1 MFSTFVRVILTLI
14 FLLVFSSCSTNGISS
29 NQSGKSRFLFL
40 QKELPNISEK
50 LDEISSINFH
60 GQSKVI
66 IWMHGTD
73 RPAIAGNLNC
83 NDDMPPDSLMLAA
96 NKLNISVYYLCS
108 NATDSGIKGSFIYKR
123 VLELEE
129 TINLFNEAGI
139 KSHNIYLSGFS
150 AGGWTALMAAKTIPL
165 KFNKGVLFAPAFAGP
180 RYETRFF
187 PVWRKIIRPKQVKEI
202 LKAEKLEFL
211 IFAYE
216 DDPFNRPIELEFL
229 INKEKLYP
237 EIIGY
242 DCNEGHFTYRKD
254 CEGEKTHQRIM
265 SFFQAPEL

>member
-14 FLLVFSSCSTNGISS
+14 SLLVFSSCSTNGISS
-29 NQSGKSRFLFL
+29 NQIGKSRFLFL

-50 LDEISSINFH
+50 SDEISSINFDD
-60 GQSKVI
+60 QSKVI

-83 NDDMPPDSLMLAA
+83 NDDMPPESLMLAA
-96 NKLNISVYYLCS
+96 NKLDISLYYLCS

-139 KSHNIYLSGFS
+139 KPHNIYLSGFS
-150 AGGWTALMAAKTIPL
+150 AGGWTALMAAKAIPR

-202 LKAEKLEFL
+202 IKAEKLEFL

-216 DDPFNRPIELEFL
+216 DDPFNRPKELEFL
-229 INKEKLYP
+229 IKKDEPFP
-237 EIIGY
+237 EIVGY
-242 DCNEGHFTYRKD
+242 SCKKGHFTYRKD
-254 CEGEKTHQRIM
+254 CESKKTYERIIK
-265 SFFQAPEL
+265 FFQASEF

>member
-1 MFSTFVRVILTLI
+1 MTNIIRRVSFSFL
-14 FLLVFSSCSTNGISS
+14 FLLIFSSCSNLPVSGKNPGISY
-29 NQSGKSRFLFL
+29 FLSME
-40 QKELPNISEK
+40 KELINVSEK
-50 LDEISSINFH
+50 TSKIASMPFNEN
-60 GQSKVI
+60 SKVI
-66 IWMHGTD
+66 IWMHGTK
-73 RPAIAGNLNC
+73 RPAVAGNLTC
-83 NDDMPPDSLMLAA
+83 TSDMPPESMMLAA
-96 NKLNISVYYLCS
+96 KKLDYSVYYLCS
-108 NATDSGIKGSFIYKR
+108 NEKDGTSKGSFIYKR
-123 VLELEE
+123 VEELDK
-129 TINLFNEAGI
+129 TINSFNTAGI
-139 KSHNIYLSGFS
+139 KPKNIYISGFS
-150 AGGWTALMAAKTIPL
+150 AGGWTALMAAKILPG
-165 KFNKGVLFAPAFAGP
+165 KFNRGVLFAPAFAGP
-180 RYETRFF
+180 RYETPIF
-187 PVWRKIIRPKQVKEI
+187 PVWRKTIRPKQVKEI